1 MTWDQV
7 RAVMGPGALDPLTK
21 ELIYLAVSAANN
33 CEYCLHTH
41 SHAARAKGMTDAMFA
56 ELMQVV
62 LLASQTNRIAISLQV
77 TVDDRY
83 LAPAAAR

>member
-1 MTWDQV
+1 
-7 RAVMGPGALDPLTK
+7 
-21 ELIYLAVSAANN
+21 
-33 CEYCLHTH
+33 
-41 SHAARAKGMTDAMFA
+41 MTDAMFA

-62 LLASQTNRIAISLQV
+62 LLASQTNRIAIGLLV